1 MTGPSPEKPFDP
13 FAMWREAVSKFE
25 SQANS
30 SLNSAM
36 GTEEFAQFMGKA
48 TGLSLGL
55 QNAVND
61 LMGRYLSALNL
72 PSRADITALG
82 ERLQAIEDT
91 LARLA
96 DTQERS
102 GSNSIGARSI
112 DAPRPAKTKKPPSA
126 GEQP

>member
-1 MTGPSPEKPFDP
+1 MTEPSPEKPFDP

-36 GTEEFAQFMGKA
+36 GSEEFAQFMGKA

-61 LMGRYLSALNL
+61 LMGRYLKALNL
-72 PSRADITALG
+72 PSREDINALG
-82 ERLQAIEDT
+82 ERLQGIEDT

-96 DTQERS
+96 DTQEQLERRS
-102 GSNSIGARSI
+102 ASRAEVT
-112 DAPRPAKTKKPPSA
+112 ALRPAKTRQPPTPA
-126 GEQP
+126 GGQ